1 MKTSTW
7 IFSIAAGITLVG
19 IMVALVDLMK
29 HKTHSTGQMAPVF
42 VTLIPSSATDTTTA
56 TTTATTLATTAP
68 TS

>member
-7 IFSIAAGITLVG
+7 IFNIAAGITLVG

-29 HKTHSTGQMAPVF
+29 HKTHSTGQVAPVF
-42 VTLIPSSATDTTTA
+42 VTLIPSSAT
-56 TTTATTLATTAP
+56 ATTLATTAP